1 MAAAGAL
8 FTLSQN
14 AKANTD
20 SVFYGRIIVTT
31 LLFIGTDMALRSL
44 NNKLMAR
51 LPSPEE

>member
-14 AKANTD
+14 AKGNTD
-20 SVFYGRIIVTT
+20 AVLYGRIVVTA
-31 LLFIGTDMALRSL
+31 LLAIGTDMALRSL
-44 NNKLMAR
+44 NNKLEAR